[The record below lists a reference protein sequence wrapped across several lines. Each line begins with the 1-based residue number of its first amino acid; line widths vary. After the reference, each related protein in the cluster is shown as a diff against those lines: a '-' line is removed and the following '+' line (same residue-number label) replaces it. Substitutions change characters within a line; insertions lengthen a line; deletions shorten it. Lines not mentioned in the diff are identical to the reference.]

1 MSTFSR
7 GVTAV
12 CAVLALSGA
21 ASAQDKKKDVK
32 AESTLAAE
40 FSPVYAVV
48 DRSMSGTGGVSTDY
62 GMATYLVTPSATEP
76 PKTDPAPADSGYVFE
91 VRHDFLKGQQGKIY
105 IPFSVLVDKT
115 KVATPRLALVSRLAP
130 KGATGPEA
138 PAAAP
143 AAATA
148 KENKDKKSK
157 DKKAAEAAPAPPRY
171 LWDDALEMDLP
182 AVGQAATTYRGV
194 GALSVEPGT
203 YDLYIA
209 FRERSAADAA
219 AGGPIKVT
227 VLKKEITVPDLTEF
241 STSSIILTDKVEVLN
256 EPLSPE
262 RQREN
267 PYTLGVL
274 KLLPSVDNRFVKAGE
289 LNMFFWIYGV
299 ALDAAKK
306 PHVEVEYNFH
316 QKTADGEKFFNKTD
330 PQIMNAETLPP
341 TFDLNAG
348 HQLTGSLAVPLAS
361 FPEGQYRLELKIGDK
376 ISGKTI
382 TRESTFSVVAQ

>member
-7 GVTAV
+7 GVVAV
-12 CAVLALSGA
+12 GAVLTLTGA
-21 ASAQDKKKDVK
+21 AQAQDNKKDPK
-32 AESTLAAE
+32 AEATLAAE

-48 DRSMSGTGGVSTDY
+48 DRAMSGQGGVSADY
-62 GMATYLVTPSATEP
+62 GTATYLVTRSETEGS
-76 PKTDPAPADSGYVFE
+76 KAEPAPADTGYAFE
-91 VRHDFLKGQQGKIY
+91 FRNDFLKGQVGKIY
-105 IPFSVLVDKT
+105 IPYSVIVDKSKIT
-115 KVATPRLALVSRLAP
+115 TPRLALVTRISP

-138 PAAAP
+138 PAAPPAP
-143 AAATA
+143 AA
-148 KENKDKKSK
+148 NSKDKKSK
-157 DKKAAEAAPAPPRY
+157 DKKAEPPPPPRY
-171 LWDDALEMDLP
+171 RWDDALEMDLP
-182 AVGQAATTYRGV
+182 AVGQAATSYRGV

-203 YDLYIA
+203 YDLYVA
-209 FRERSAADAA
+209 FRERPA
-219 AGGPIKVT
+219 AGAAEGPVKVT
-227 VLKKEITVPDLTEF
+227 VLKKEFTVPDLSAEF
-241 STSSIILTDKVEVLN
+241 TTSSVILTDKVDVLN

-274 KLLPSVDNRFVKAGE
+274 KLLPSVDNKFVKSGE

-299 ALDAAKK
+299 GLDAAKK

-330 PQIMNAETLPP
+330 PQVMNAETLPP
-341 TFDLNAG
+341 AFDLNAG

-361 FPEGQYRLELKIGDK
+361 FPEGQYRLELKISDK

-382 TRESTFSVVAQ
+382 TRESTFLVAAQ

>member
-7 GVTAV
+7 GVMAV
-12 CAVLALSGA
+12 GAVLALSGA
-21 ASAQDKKKDVK
+21 ASAQDKKKDPK
-32 AESTLAAE
+32 AEAALAAE
-40 FSPVYAVV
+40 FTPVYAVV
-48 DRSMSGTGGVSTDY
+48 DRAMSGQGGVSTQY
-62 GMATYLVTPSATEP
+62 GVATYTVTKGAEGEAPKTEP
-76 PKTDPAPADSGYVFE
+76 AAPETGYAFE
-91 VRHDFLKGQQGKIY
+91 LRNDVLKGQAGKIY
-105 IPFSVLVDKT
+105 IPFSVIVEKAKIT
-115 KVATPRLALVSRLAP
+115 TPRLALVSRIAP

-138 PAAAP
+138 ALAQAP
-143 AAATA
+143 PTAT
-148 KENKDKKSK
+148 K
-157 DKKAAEAAPAPPRY
+157 DKKAKDKKPEPPQPPRY

-203 YDLYIA
+203 YDLYVAI
-209 FRERSAADAA
+209 RERAAADAA
-219 AGGPIKVT
+219 DAGPVKVT
-227 VLKKEITVPDLTEF
+227 VLKKEITVPDLSEF
-241 STSSIILTDKVEVLN
+241 STSSVILTDKVDVLP

-274 KLLPSVDNRFVKAGE
+274 KLLPSVDNKFTKTGE

-341 TFDLNAG
+341 TFDLSAG
-348 HQLTGSLAVPLAS
+348 HQLTGSLAVPLSS
-361 FPEGQYRLELKIGDK
+361 FPDGQYRLELKISDK

-382 TRESTFSVVAQ
+382 TRESTFSVAAQ